1 MASLTMSRTDAAAR
15 VFPIGRARGDAT
27 RSTRHAMSIRAT
39 LRLALV
45 EPAPAQALVKPTTA
59 HALNRRTI

>member
-1 MASLTMSRTDAAAR
+1 
-15 VFPIGRARGDAT
+15 
-27 RSTRHAMSIRAT
+27 MSIRAT

-45 EPAPAQALVKPTTA
+45 EPGQAQALVEPTAA